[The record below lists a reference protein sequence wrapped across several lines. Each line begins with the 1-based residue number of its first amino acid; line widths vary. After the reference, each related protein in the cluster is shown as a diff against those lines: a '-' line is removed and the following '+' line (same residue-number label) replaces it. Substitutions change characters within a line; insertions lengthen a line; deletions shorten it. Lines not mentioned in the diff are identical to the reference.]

1 MPSDRDASISDAAFR
16 EALTDYTNEVSDRSA
31 SMERNGTYRKPSPA
45 EVEARARVLA
55 LYAEAQ
61 QQGERDQLA
70 LAEQVAEATVRME
83 QGRAERQ
90 GEEQVKTVMYGEA
103 YVLRP
108 RKDGAIILWP
118 DGDYRVLREL
128 KPGDRVRV
136 VKEGT

>member
-1 MPSDRDASISDAAFR
+1 MSDAAFR
-16 EALTDYTNEVSDRSA
+16 EALREYHSAAVEMATQPISADRWRA
-31 SMERNGTYRKPSPA
+31 A
-45 EVEARARVLA
+45 EARVLT

-90 GEEQVKTVMYGEA
+90 GEEYEVDRAEGKYMQLWRTLPERWEA
-103 YVLRP
+103 T
-108 RKDGAIILWP
+108 
-118 DGDYRVLREL
+118 L

-136 VKEGT
+136 TKVEEGA